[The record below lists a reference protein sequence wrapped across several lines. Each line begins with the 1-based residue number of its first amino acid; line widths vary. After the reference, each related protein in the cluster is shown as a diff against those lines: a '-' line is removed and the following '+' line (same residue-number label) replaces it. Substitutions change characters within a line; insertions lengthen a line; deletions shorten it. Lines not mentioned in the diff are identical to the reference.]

1 MAPIK
6 FNIRERLF
14 KIWYFYV
21 NKVDKNA
28 EVLFMNYGYSSDDQE
43 ITLDQKDEMD
53 RYSIQLYAHF
63 TSDISIKDKDI
74 VEIGS
79 GRGGGLNFLTKT
91 FKPTSAIGIELDKRA
106 ITLTNESCDIIL
118 NVESSHRYLDME
130 SFLEEVY
137 RTLRSGGHFLFTD
150 FRYDYEMDE
159 LNKQLELSGLKVV
172 KERNINKEVITALE
186 LDDPRKRSLV
196 KKLTPK
202 FLNKIALNFSGTI
215 GSETYNQFVSNKYIY
230 FSYILTKLA

>member
-1 MAPIK
+1 
-6 FNIRERLF
+6 
-14 KIWYFYV
+14 
-21 NKVDKNA
+21 
-28 EVLFMNYGYSSDDQE
+28 
-43 ITLDQKDEMD
+43 
-53 RYSIQLYAHF
+53 
-63 TSDISIKDKDI
+63 
-74 VEIGS
+74 
-79 GRGGGLNFLTKT
+79 
-91 FKPTSAIGIELDKRA
+91 
-106 ITLTNESCDIIL
+106 
-118 NVESSHRYLDME
+118 
-130 SFLEEVY
+130 
-137 RTLRSGGHFLFTD
+137 
-150 FRYDYEMDE
+150 MDE